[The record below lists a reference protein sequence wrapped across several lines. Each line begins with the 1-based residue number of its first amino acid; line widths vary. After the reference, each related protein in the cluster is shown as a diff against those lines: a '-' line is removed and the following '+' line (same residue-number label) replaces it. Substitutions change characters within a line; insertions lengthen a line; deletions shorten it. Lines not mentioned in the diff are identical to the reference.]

1 MSNRKFMS
9 ILFLV
14 ATIFISLAL
23 SNFAILISD
32 SKASM
37 PIIKAENFEQLA
49 SSDLNASDGNAA
61 QAAPASTV
69 STTPAPT
76 AKGNGSKTGGCAA
89 RASSSSAKAGEF
101 VGANAPGSSGSWWS
115 IIGAGSDIKTTTS
128 EASKIGAPSSAH
140 TTAPVQTSVFS
151 LSGLFGGNDVQEK
164 FSLLN
169 GY

>member
-37 PIIKAENFEQLA
+37 PNIKAENFEQLA
-49 SSDLNASDGNAA
+49 SSDFNASDGNVSAA
-61 QAAPASTV
+61 HPIPAAT
-69 STTPAPT
+69 T
-76 AKGNGSKTGGCAA
+76 AKGNGSKATGCAA
-89 RASSSSAKAGEF
+89 KASSSSVKVDEV

-115 IIGAGSDIKTTTS
+115 TIGAGSDIKTTTG
-128 EASKIGAPSSAH
+128 EAAKIGAPSSAP
-140 TTAPVQTSVFS
+140 TSAPVQTSVFS

-164 FSLLN
+164 FSLIN

>member
-1 MSNRKFMS
+1 MNLGMSNRKFMS

-37 PIIKAENFEQLA
+37 PMIKAENFEQLA
-49 SSDLNASDGNAA
+49 SSDFNASDGNASVD
-61 QAAPASTV
+61 PI
-69 STTPAPT
+69 PAPT
-76 AKGNGSKTGGCAA
+76 AMANSSKTGGCAT
-89 RASSSSAKAGEF
+89 RASSSSVNVDEV

-115 IIGAGSDIKTTTS
+115 AIGAGSDIKTTTS
-128 EASKIGAPSSAH
+128 EAAKIGAPSSTP

-151 LSGLFGGNDVQEK
+151 LSGLFGGNDVQEN
-164 FSLLN
+164 FSLIN

>member
-49 SSDLNASDGNAA
+49 SSDFNASDGNVSAA
-61 QAAPASTV
+61 HPIPA
-69 STTPAPT
+69 
-76 AKGNGSKTGGCAA
+76 AKGNGSKTGGCAT
-89 RASSSSAKAGEF
+89 RASSSSVKVDEV

-128 EASKIGAPSSAH
+128 EAAKIGTPSSAP
-140 TTAPVQTSVFS
+140 TTAPVQTSTFS

-164 FSLLN
+164 FSLIN